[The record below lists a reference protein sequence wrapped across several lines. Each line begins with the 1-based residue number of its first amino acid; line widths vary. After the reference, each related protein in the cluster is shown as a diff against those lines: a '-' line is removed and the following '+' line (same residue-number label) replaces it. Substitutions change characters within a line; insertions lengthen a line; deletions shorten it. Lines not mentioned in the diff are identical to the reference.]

1 MPRRYRHA
9 TGDELVSLLADDDLD
24 TELVSQVIN
33 RLAELGAPVDDLIR
47 ITVDEPLRR

>member
-1 MPRRYRHA
+1 MPRRNRHA
-9 TGDELVSLLADDDLD
+9 TRDEVISLLAKDDLD
-24 TELVSQVIN
+24 TGLVTQVIN